1 MAPPDKGEEET
12 RKFIAKNKPPA
23 LTLELTMN
31 IEKIRFFALVSFV
44 ALFAAGAV
52 FSKQFIFYPMDD
64 DAKRDLGLRGAEAG
78 EQAGRNLYTFLGQEH
93 PYIDLKETVIWE
105 VAAIL
110 LPLFSF
116 PMTVFLI
123 LSHWRIKLSA
133 KNEECP
139 FWLYRY
145 SCITTPFSV
154 IVIQLTHLW
163 FVNNPEE
170 VYPNGFGFVG
180 HYVPYALFQIS
191 LACTA
196 VMQVY
201 YSIALD
207 EKYGNGIPFG
217 LPKWFGLLYV
227 IFAIILT
234 ITYQAIVIG
243 ILISKPI
250 LDSAKGG
257 EEGTWERTVFLILTK
272 MYAAVSL
279 LIPMACSGWAI
290 KSGDTNTFTMALQP
304 RYILGY
310 PGSVTETNKLL
321 VSVLWH
327 LAPPQTPQWMA
338 IVEHTILIEQP
349 IIL

>member
-1 MAPPDKGEEET
+1 MTPPDQDKGEEET

-44 ALFAAGAV
+44 AMFAAGSV

-78 EQAGRNLYTFLGQEH
+78 EQAGRKLYTFFGQEH
-93 PYIDLKETVIWE
+93 PYIDLKKTAIWEIFGMPHSCSYIDFHPAKE

-123 LSHWRIKLSA
+123 LSHFRIKLSA
-133 KNEECP
+133 MNEECP
-139 FWLYRY
+139 LWLYRY
-145 SCITTPFSV
+145 SRITTPFSV

-180 HYVPYALFQIS
+180 HYVPYALFQTS

-196 VMQVY
+196 IMQVY

-217 LPKWFGLLYV
+217 LPKWFGPFYV

-234 ITYQAIVIG
+234 IAYQAIVIG
-243 ILISKPI
+243 MLIGKPI

-257 EEGTWERTVFLILTK
+257 EQGTWERTVFWILTK

-290 KSGDTNTFTMALQP
+290 KSGDTNTFTMALQ
-304 RYILGY
+304 
-310 PGSVTETNKLL
+310 
-321 VSVLWH
+321 
-327 LAPPQTPQWMA
+327 
-338 IVEHTILIEQP
+338 
-349 IIL
+349 